1 MYNDT
6 SYWFKGNFILSIFDQ
21 WQKLWSERVKFKTI
35 PMVSKASW
43 CSQNCGHIK
52 CTKLGHKTKIW
63 RSEHATV
70 YEVQAKRPCVRLPP
84 LSFRCLTAKQKRTF
98 RIISISIKLCSNMNL
113 ERSVSVLIYNFTC
126 HYSRP
131 MPGRIFL
138 WSYLLDIWNNRMS
151 LSAFGIATLLQF
163 RWQISNGP
171 DWTYHQEGTCS
182 WDSWR

>member
-63 RSEHATV
+63 RSERATV
-70 YEVQAKRPCVRLPP
+70 YEVGAKRPCVRLPP

-98 RIISISIKLCSNMNL
+98 RSISISIKLEIWTLKDLLLFS
-113 ERSVSVLIYNFTC
+113 STC
-126 HYSRP
+126 HYGRP
-131 MPGRIFL
+131 MPGQIFL
-138 WSYLLDIWNNRMS
+138 RSYLLDIWNNRMS

-171 DWTYHQEGTCS
+171 DWTYHQEGTWS